1 MWLMMASYFFISII
15 YSAIRSGDSREG
27 MFKHSVEFL
36 FYSMVVTALVGA
48 MFGVR

>member
-27 MFKHSVEFL
+27 MFEYFVEFL
-36 FYSMVVTALVGA
+36 FYSMAVVVMVGFV
-48 MFGVR
+48 MGW